1 MVLKS
6 HRYLLCPLNVVLFIC
21 LVYIGNVNA
30 QVKDTVLDLSDSLQT
45 SAIDY
50 SGKTISKINKND
62 AGNDYK
68 NEVDFSGA
76 GFKVNADFQYA
87 TFKQKVSCSGAD
99 FLDGADFTLAEFRGE
114 AGFSSASFYAPSYYD
129 NTVFNKDVS
138 FLSARFQKDVYFRK
152 THFHGSVSFLQA
164 EFHDTAN
171 FSGTTFPKD
180 VDFSHLNLR
189 GKISFQQATFC
200 NYADFS
206 QITFSDSAYLL
217 FQKATLPDTLN
228 FSGNPKINNEID
240 LSAANLTEISHND
253 SLKGKSYKKH
263 YIFLYKTDISKF
275 HFDYTHFKLLFT
287 DPTTG
292 LEIPVD
298 EKEAMYEQAL
308 KNFQDRGQQV
318 SYKLLDVE
326 YQNFLWERSGFKM
339 IGWVPRL
346 WWNYGYDK
354 QNVFYWTAF
363 LLALFTFI
371 NFFLLNYLNDNV
383 YEVENIPKPVIT
395 KFTLR
400 DIASRAW
407 YGFIYTVSIFFRVS
421 LDVTKIKYHKIGG
434 TILVL
439 IIYLL
444 GLVCLAYMANFV
456 LQR

>member
-1 MVLKS
+1 MLKALK
-6 HRYLLCPLNVVLFIC
+6 YFLLFFSTILFFLLLQTGHVC
-21 LVYIGNVNA
+21 A
-30 QVKDTVLDLSDSLQT
+30 QVKDTILDLSDSLQT

-50 SGKTISKINKND
+50 SNGTVAKMLKND

-68 NEVDFSGA
+68 NEVNFSGA
-76 GFKVNADFQYA
+76 KFKVNADFQYA
-87 TFKQKVSCSGAD
+87 TFKKKVSCSGTD
-99 FLDGADFTLAEFRGE
+99 FLNGADFTLAEFRDE
-114 AGFSSASFYAPSYYD
+114 ATFSSAVYYAPSNYD
-129 NTVFNKDVS
+129 NTFFNKDVS
-138 FLSARFQKDVYFRK
+138 FLSSRFLRNVYFRK

-189 GKISFQQATFC
+189 GKISFLQSTFC

-206 QITFSDSAYLL
+206 QEEFSDSGYLL
-217 FQKATLPDTLN
+217 FQKAVLPDTLN
-228 FSGNPKINNEID
+228 FSGNAKINNEID
-240 LSAANLTEISHND
+240 LSAANLTEISHDD

-275 HFDYTHFKLLFT
+275 HFDYTHFKLLFI
-287 DPTTG
+287 DPATG

-318 SYKLLDVE
+318 SHKLLDIE
-326 YQNFLWERSGFKM
+326 YQNFVWQRSGFRWV
-339 IGWVPRL
+339 GWVPRL

-354 QNVFYWTAF
+354 QNVFYWTF
-363 LLALFTFI
+363 ILLILFSFI
-371 NFFLLNYLNDNV
+371 NFFLLNFLNDNV
-383 YEVENIPKPVIT
+383 YEVENIPKHVIT

-400 DIASRAW
+400 DIASRVW